1 MGIFRLI
8 LAIAVVI
15 AHTKRV
21 FYNNDESIFDSL
33 ISRDSTHIY
42 ILSGHAVFVFFII
55 SGFLMSM
62 VINEKYSLM
71 NDGKRKFF
79 INRALRLYPL
89 NIAIL
94 VMMFLFFSY
103 TGIASYLT
111 YTLPNQDVLL
121 TIASYFSNIFFLG
134 AELITFN
141 NNNWNYV
148 NPQIWSLSVELYFY
162 ILAPFIVTR
171 SIKLIAFIAFLS
183 FCLRMFLY
191 QEGLPPVP
199 WRYFFF
205 PSDLVF
211 FLAGVIAHR
220 TCNVK
225 RHIKG
230 IDVILLLRYLSLMCV
245 VFVVFYKGFW
255 PLTRDFDS
263 LSSWIFFTLVAISIP
278 LLFTITKKN
287 SIDSFLGHLSYP
299 VYIGH
304 MFIITIVYHFSSE
317 HSDRAVITLLLTLLM
332 SIILYLMID
341 KPIDTYR
348 KKRFQKR

>member
-15 AHTKRV
+15 AHAKRV
-21 FYNNDESIFDSL
+21 FYNNDESVFDSL

-62 VINEKYSLM
+62 VINEKYSSM
-71 NDGKRKFF
+71 NDGRRKFI
-79 INRALRLYPL
+79 INRGLRLYPM

-94 VMMFLFFSY
+94 VMMFIFYSY
-103 TGIASYLT
+103 TGFASYLT
-111 YTLPNQDVLL
+111 YTLPNQELLL
-121 TIASYFSNIFFLG
+121 TIVSYFSNIFFLG

-141 NNNWNYV
+141 NNNWDYI

-171 SIKLIAFIAFLS
+171 SLKLIFTLAFLS
-183 FCLRMFLY
+183 LSLRLFLY
-191 QEGLPPVP
+191 HEGFPPVP

-211 FLAGVIAHR
+211 FLMGVLAHR
-220 TCNVK
+220 TCTIK
-225 RHIKG
+225 KFIKG
-230 IDVILLLRYLSLMCV
+230 IDAIICLRYLSIACV
-245 VFVVFYKGFW
+245 TFIIFYKGFW

-263 LSSWIFFTLVAISIP
+263 LSSWLFFTLVAVSIP
-278 LLFTITKKN
+278 LLFTITKNN
-287 SIDSFLGHLSYP
+287 SVDSFLGHLSYP

-304 MFIITIVYHFSSE
+304 MFVITIVYHFSSE
-317 HSDRAVITLLLTLLM
+317 QSDRGLITLLITLSM
-332 SIILYLMID
+332 SVLLYLMID

-348 KKRFQKR
+348 KKTFQKK